1 MHGSDKMYRSRMK
14 KCTRLDSICAIQKLE
29 REILALESKQDLS
42 MKEIRHLKAD
52 KNTRQVLMQMMKL
65 Q

>member
-1 MHGSDKMYRSRMK
+1 MHGSDKMYRSRRK

-42 MKEIRHLKAD
+42 MNEIRHLKAD
-52 KNTRQVLMQMMKL
+52 KNTRQILMRMMKL

>member
-1 MHGSDKMYRSRMK
+1 MK

-42 MKEIRHLKAD
+42 MNEIRHLKAD
-52 KNTRQVLMQMMKL
+52 KNTRQILMRMMKL